1 MHPGKRNPR
10 LVLTRVSQESKW
22 FHVLYCLSEWCVHRP
37 SFFLC
42 CGYESFLFITC
53 FSFLFFLLA
62 FFLSPLLLLLL
73 LLCQADIAKSG
84 EISIEDFRA
93 ILLRS
98 KQFNRKE
105 VDEIFDGL
113 DIGSSGLLSYTDF
126 TAAALDR

>member
-1 MHPGKRNPR
+1 MFCTAFQSGAYIGR
-10 LVLTRVSQESKW
+10 LFSSVVVMNRFAYYL
-22 FHVLYCLSEWCVHRP
+22 
-37 SFFLC
+37 FF
-42 CGYESFLFITC
+42 FPF
-53 FSFLFFLLA
+53 FFLLA